1 MMRNGL
7 GSLLGLLLGALW
19 SGGASA
25 QSAQGEMRHGPFGPP
40 GPRMCEQLWVLP
52 SGSAEVDLRAT
63 VFRPGT
69 PGEGCA
75 RDATPRPMVVINH
88 GTDAETVASVAMPV
102 FFWLSRWFV
111 ERGYV
116 VVLPQRRGHGATAGE
131 FSEGRDSC
139 ARPDHYGAAQA
150 AADDIE
156 AAIRFMA
163 AQPFVA
169 PRTTLAVGISSGGWG
184 VLGLATRQVADL
196 RAVVNFAGG
205 RGAYAGGR
213 PQAIC
218 DGDQLVRAAGRLG
231 AEARVPSLWLYAR
244 NDSYF
249 PPAVARRM
257 ADAYAAAGGSIHY
270 EQLGAYGR
278 EGHHLANDRAGWD
291 VWGYTLSDFLAETAD
306 KPMVTAQG
314 HSR

>member
-1 MMRNGL
+1 MMRRVL
-7 GSLLGLLLGALW
+7 GSLLGLLLAGLW
-19 SGGASA
+19 PGLTDLNA
-25 QSAQGEMRHGPFGPP
+25 QQRNTRHGPFGPP

-52 SGSAEVDLRAT
+52 SGSAEIDLRAT

-69 PGEGCA
+69 PGEGCE
-75 RDATPRPMVVINH
+75 RDASPRPLVVINH

-131 FSEGRDSC
+131 FAEGRDSC
-139 ARPDHYGAAQA
+139 ARPDHYGAAQT

-163 AQPFVA
+163 AQEFVA
-169 PRTTLAVGISSGGWG
+169 PRSVLAVGISSGGWG
-184 VLGLATRQVADL
+184 VLGLATRAVPDV
-196 RAVVNFAGG
+196 RAVINFAGG
-205 RGAYAGGR
+205 RGAYAGGK

-218 DGDQLVRAAGRLG
+218 DGEQLVRAAGKLG
-231 AEARVPSLWLYAR
+231 GEARVPSLWLYAR

-249 PPAVARRM
+249 PPAIARRM
-257 ADAYAAAGGSIHY
+257 ADAYVAAGGTIYY

-291 VWGYTLSDFLAETAD
+291 LWGYALADFLERPAD
-306 KPMVTAQG
+306 RPMVTAQG
-314 HSR
+314 QSQ